1 MGNRLCEDSVR
12 KFQLKNIFDCWHAE
26 RVQFKSGSIVPHNV
40 RSGLLLTQL
49 FDISYLCWI
58 WVKGRIL
65 QSDKQRKDSLDLQNV
80 NGDYN
85 EIYCPKLWHKA
96 KIGSRKVKSPEIESL
111 WWDKIKREKENNL
124 TITWHDISVSLQEHL
139 CCSGLNFSLILLC
152 NYTF

>member
-1 MGNRLCEDSVR
+1 MGTSLWRQCEKISI
-12 KFQLKNIFDCWHAE
+12 KNIFGLWHAE
-26 RVQFKSGSIVPHNV
+26 RVQFKSGSIVTHNV
-40 RSGLLLTQL
+40 RSGLLLTQM
-49 FDISYLCWI
+49 FNISYLCWI

-96 KIGSRKVKSPEIESL
+96 KIVSRKVKVQKLSHCDGIKLNGKKKKISESRGM
-111 WWDKIKREKENNL
+111 IKVWVGKS
-124 TITWHDISVSLQEHL
+124 T

-152 NYTF
+152 NSTF